1 MVTMPSVFAA
11 MTVNSVLLSV
21 TQDRLHFWQFQL
33 QAAFRDG
40 DRERAATCEHI
51 VAEYGRLIAEFMKHL
66 RESTQAGELAAPITM
81 SQGST
86 GHKVESWCMAPRD

>member
-1 MVTMPSVFAA
+1 
-11 MTVNSVLLSV
+11 MTVNSVLLNV

-51 VAEYGRLIAEFMKHL
+51 VAEYGRLIAEYMKHL
-66 RESTQAGELAAPITM
+66 RGSKQAGELAAPTRI
-81 SQGST
+81 
-86 GHKVESWCMAPRD
+86 ESRQHWTPCRKLVHGASGLTDMAGRKH